1 MTKLLFDII
10 FKEANESW
18 CRERRS
24 SVLFDNEM
32 SMSEDST
39 IGPRYDAVIDGKV
52 WVKGTTKEMLDTFPK
67 LIPKKEDIFV
77 CTFPRSGTTWTQEI
91 VWQIINDGK
100 IDYRPLHVRMPWVDG
115 MPFAQT
121 ENPYLVTS
129 AEMIEKM
136 FECFPSPRVFKSHL
150 PYDLVPKACGQAA
163 KPQARYIYV
172 MRNPKDVAVSLFEFV
187 AKVSGREALSWDELF
202 ELFYQGKV
210 YYGPWFD
217 HVLSWWKHKDDPDVL
232 ILKYEDMKEDLLG
245 AIRKIAT
252 FIGKELPL
260 ETLERIVSQTSFNAM
275 QKEGNSNFSFI
286 RGFKGLWIRKGEVGN
301 WKDYFT
307 EDQSKRFDSLI
318 KEKLAGS
325 GLEDEF

>member
-10 FKEANESW
+10 FKEANEW
-18 CRERRS
+18 WFRERRS
-24 SVLFDNEM
+24 SALFDNEM

-39 IGPRYDAVIDGKV
+39 IGPSNDAVIDGKV

-91 VWQIINDGK
+91 VWQIINNGK

-115 MPFAQT
+115 MPYAQP

-129 AEMIEKM
+129 AGMIEKM

-150 PYDLVPKACGQAA
+150 PYDLVPKGCGQAA

-187 AKVSGREALSWDELF
+187 GKVSGREALSWDELF

-217 HVLSWWKHKDDPDVL
+217 HVISWWKHKDDPDVL

-260 ETLERIVSQTSFNAM
+260 ETLEHIVSQTSFNAM
-275 QKEGNSNFSFI
+275 QKEGNSNFSFL
-286 RGFKGLWIRKGEVGN
+286 RGFKGLCIRKGEVGN

>member
-1 MTKLLFDII
+1 
-10 FKEANESW
+10 
-18 CRERRS
+18 
-24 SVLFDNEM
+24 M

-39 IGPRYDAVIDGKV
+39 IGPSNDAVIDGKV
-52 WVKGTTKEMLDTFPK
+52 WVIGTTKEMLDTFPK

-115 MPFAQT
+115 MPYAQP

-129 AEMIEKM
+129 AGMIEKM

-150 PYDLVPKACGQAA
+150 PYDLVPKGCGQAA

-217 HVLSWWKHKDDPDVL
+217 HVISWWKHKDDPDVL
-232 ILKYEDMKEDLLG
+232 ILKYEDMKEDLPG

-275 QKEGNSNFSFI
+275 QKEGNSNFSFL
-286 RGFKGLWIRKGEVGN
+286 RGFKGLCIRKGEVGN

>member
-1 MTKLLFDII
+1 
-10 FKEANESW
+10 
-18 CRERRS
+18 
-24 SVLFDNEM
+24 M

-39 IGPRYDAVIDGKV
+39 IGPSNDAVIDGKV

-115 MPFAQT
+115 MPYAQP

-129 AEMIEKM
+129 AGMIEKM

-150 PYDLVPKACGQAA
+150 PYDLVPKGCGQAA

-172 MRNPKDVAVSLFEFV
+172 ML
-187 AKVSGREALSWDELF
+187 
-202 ELFYQGKV
+202 

-245 AIRKIAT
+245 TIRKIAT

-275 QKEGNSNFSFI
+275 QKEGNSNFSFL
-286 RGFKGLWIRKGEVGN
+286 RGFKGLCIRKGEVGN